1 MSGSSVIYSR
11 STLLALGSEASSANI
26 QADLSKALEM
36 VTNQVLSA
44 AKMNKQTATVLLIL
58 IDPTTVSSLIEKVNA
73 RFPDVTVTQGTVP
86 ASNMPAN
93 MPPNMPPNMPH
104 SRMPGRLQPNVSLVL
119 TWA

>member
-1 MSGSSVIYSR
+1 MSVPSVVYSR

-26 QADLSKALEM
+26 QADLSKALDL

-44 AKMNKQTATVLLIL
+44 AKANKQTATVILFLL
-58 IDPTTVSSLIEKVNA
+58 DPTTISSLIEKVNA

-86 ASNMPAN
+86 VSP
-93 MPPNMPPNMPH
+93 MPPNMPQN
-104 SRMPGRLQPNVSLVL
+104 RMPGRPHPNASLVL